1 MTDEKDYE
9 DYRVW
14 KEVKSAESH
23 TFSELAAITPQD
35 VFDGGTAL
43 IKKAEAGGL
52 ENCSLL
58 FESNY
63 AAYGDDYLGNPSV
76 LVIGHR
82 KLNSKEEAQLK
93 FEDEVSRV
101 SKDKGIT
108 PYLARKFLEL
118 KREGVID

>member
-14 KEVKSAESH
+14 KEVKSAESY
-23 TFSELAAITPQD
+23 TFQDWETMTPQE
-35 VFDGGTAL
+35 VFDVGTAL

-63 AAYGDDYLGNPSV
+63 EPYDDNYLGDPSV
-76 LVIGHR
+76 SAKGYR
-82 KLNSKEEAQLK
+82 KLNSEEEAKLK
-93 FEDEVSRV
+93 FEDEVDRV
-101 SKDKGIT
+101 SKDKGII
-108 PYLARKFLEL
+108 PYQARQFLEL
-118 KREGVID
+118 KRDGVID